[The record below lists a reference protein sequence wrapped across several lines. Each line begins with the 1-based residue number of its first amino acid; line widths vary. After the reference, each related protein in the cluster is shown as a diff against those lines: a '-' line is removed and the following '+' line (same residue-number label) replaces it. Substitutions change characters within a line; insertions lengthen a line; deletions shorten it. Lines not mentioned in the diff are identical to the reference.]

1 MSIGAVTL
9 SSVESSDISSE
20 TGVLVNGTVAAA
32 SASVS
37 ATGAGPESL
46 VTLFS
51 SCKAAVAIGIS
62 SGGCS
67 MAADAST
74 SNSGALTAAMTKPHF

>member
-20 TGVLVNGTVAAA
+20 TGVLVNGTVAA
-32 SASVS
+32 ASVS

>member
-20 TGVLVNGTVAAA
+20 TGVLVNGTVTA
-32 SASVS
+32 ASVS